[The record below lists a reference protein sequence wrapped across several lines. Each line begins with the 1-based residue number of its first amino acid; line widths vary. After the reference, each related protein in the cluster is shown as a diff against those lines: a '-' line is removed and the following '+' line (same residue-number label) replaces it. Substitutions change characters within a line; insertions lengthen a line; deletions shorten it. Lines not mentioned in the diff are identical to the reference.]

1 MSHIQS
7 TSGFSTC
14 FHTSIRTKY
23 LESCSVGAMSL
34 PYLPKFIS
42 VLMRQVY
49 SSCLVTQN
57 SVWCGTV
64 PCFFPSAI
72 NHQDF
77 CSNLQQLLCGE
88 FPFTTE
94 DTTVKN
100 PILQVQ
106 MHLYVLLILQVWIL
120 LWTMAK
126 NSRSDD
132 WILEQ
137 GLQPPPAKEPFY
149 SMISFPSIL
158 LDHPPFFNSDGK
170 EGLCQARQHFVKSA

>member
-1 MSHIQS
+1 MSHIQK
-7 TSGFSTC
+7 TSGFETC
-14 FHTSIRTKY
+14 FHTSIRNKY

-100 PILQVQ
+100 PILKVQV
-106 MHLYVLLILQVWIL
+106 
-120 LWTMAK
+120 
-126 NSRSDD
+126 
-132 WILEQ
+132 
-137 GLQPPPAKEPFY
+137 
-149 SMISFPSIL
+149 
-158 LDHPPFFNSDGK
+158 
-170 EGLCQARQHFVKSA
+170 VKSALTTCTLRPMGQNVPSPSSWTRKAESLNRRLVSDSDSVSMFKGQPDSDSESQL